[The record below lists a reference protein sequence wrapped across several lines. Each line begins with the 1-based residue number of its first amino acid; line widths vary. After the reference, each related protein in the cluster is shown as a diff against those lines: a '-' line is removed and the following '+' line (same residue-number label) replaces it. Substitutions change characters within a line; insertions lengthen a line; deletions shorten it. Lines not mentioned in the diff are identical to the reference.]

1 MGEKKRKE
9 ERGRRE
15 RTQAQVTREIKNKRA
30 GKGVSER

>member
-9 ERGRRE
+9 EGRRRE
-15 RTQAQVTREIKNKRA
+15 RTQAQVTRERKNKRA